1 MRLFCGFKKTIC
13 FILSTIFKIQDFTS
27 IYEIGDNMVEL
38 EELPGVGPATAVKLK
53 EAGYTSL
60 ESLAVASSKELSTA
74 VDIGESTAAKIIQA
88 AREQLEVGY
97 STALEFYDTRKAV
110 GRITTGS
117 QQLDSVLGGGVETN
131 AITEFYGPFRSG
143 KTQLCHEL
151 CISGAAL
158 YIDTEGTFRPERIVQ
173 MMEKE
178 DLEID
183 STLQNIVYARA
194 YNSDHQILLVEES
207 PAIIKE
213 KNIKLVIVDALT
225 SYFRS
230 EYTGRGTLAERQQK
244 LNKHLH
250 QLLRLAEVH
259 NLAVVVANQVMARPD
274 MFFGDPTAPVGG
286 HIVAHACTTRVYL
299 RKSKGER
306 RIARVVDSPCLPEA
320 EAVFVIKE
328 EGIADA

>member
-1 MRLFCGFKKTIC
+1 
-13 FILSTIFKIQDFTS
+13 
-27 IYEIGDNMVEL
+27 MVDL
-38 EELPGVGPATAVKLK
+38 EELPGVGPATAAKLK
-53 EAGYTSL
+53 EAGYASL
-60 ESLAVASSKELSTA
+60 ETLAVASPKELSTA
-74 VDIGESTAAKIIQA
+74 VDIGESTAQKIVQS
-88 AREQLEVGY
+88 AREQLEIGY
-97 STALEFYDTRKAV
+97 STALEFYEVRKIV

-117 QQLDSVLGGGVETN
+117 EQLDAVLGGGIETN
-131 AITEFYGPFRSG
+131 GITEFYGPFRSG

-151 CISGAAL
+151 CIKTQLPPENGGLGGGAL
-158 YIDTEGTFRPERIVQ
+158 YVDTEGTFRPERLVQ

-183 STLQNIVYARA
+183 STLQNVVYARA
-194 YNSDHQILLVEES
+194 YNSDHQILLIEEA
-207 PAIIKE
+207 PNIIQE
-213 KNIKLVIVDALT
+213 KNIKLVVVDALT

-230 EYTGRGTLAERQQK
+230 EYIGRGTLAERQQK

-259 NLAVVVANQVMARPD
+259 HLAVVVANQVMARPD

-299 RKSKGER
+299 RKSKGDR
-306 RIARVVDSPCLPEA
+306 RVARVVDSPCLPES

-328 EGIADA
+328 DGIGDP

>member
-1 MRLFCGFKKTIC
+1 
-13 FILSTIFKIQDFTS
+13 
-27 IYEIGDNMVEL
+27 MVEL
-38 EELPGVGPATAVKLK
+38 EDLPGVGPATAVKLK
-53 EAGYTSL
+53 EAGFNSL

-74 VDIGESTAAKIIQA
+74 VDIGETTAQKIIQA

-97 STALEFYDTRKAV
+97 STALEFYDARKAI

-117 QQLDSVLGGGVETN
+117 QQLDSILGGGVETKG
-131 AITEFYGPFRSG
+131 ITEFYGPFRSG

-151 CISGAAL
+151 CIKVQLPPEKGGLGGAAL
-158 YIDTEGTFRPERIVQ
+158 YVDTEGTFRPERLVQ

-178 DLEID
+178 EDLELD
-183 STLQNIVYARA
+183 ETLQNIIYARA
-194 YNSDHQILLVEES
+194 YNSDHQILLVEEAPS
-207 PAIIKE
+207 IVQE
-213 KNIKLVIVDALT
+213 KSIKLVIVDALT

-250 QLLRLAEVH
+250 QLLRLGEMH
-259 NLAVVVANQVMARPD
+259 NLAIVVTNQVMARPD

-299 RKSKGER
+299 RKSKGDR
-306 RIARVVDSPCLPEA
+306 RVARVVDSPCLPEA
-320 EAVFVIKE
+320 EAVFTIKE
-328 EGIADA
+328 EGIGDA

>member
-1 MRLFCGFKKTIC
+1 
-13 FILSTIFKIQDFTS
+13 
-27 IYEIGDNMVEL
+27 MVEL
-38 EELPGVGPATAVKLK
+38 EELPGVGPATAAKLK
-53 EAGYTSL
+53 EAGYAAL
-60 ESLAVASSKELSTA
+60 ETLAVASPKELSTA
-74 VDIGESTAAKIIQA
+74 VDIGESTAQKIVQA
-88 AREQLEVGY
+88 AREQLEIGY
-97 STALEFYDTRKAV
+97 STALEFYEVRKNV
-110 GRITTGS
+110 GRMTTGS
-117 QQLDSVLGGGVETN
+117 EQLDALFGGGVETN
-131 AITEFYGPFRSG
+131 GITEFYGPFRSG
-143 KTQLCHEL
+143 KTQICHQL
-151 CISGAAL
+151 CIKVQLPPENGGLSGAAL
-158 YIDTEGTFRPERIVQ
+158 YIDTEGTFRPERLVH

-194 YNSDHQILLVEES
+194 YNSDHQILLVEEA
-207 PAIIKE
+207 PNIIQE

-230 EYTGRGTLAERQQK
+230 EYIGRGTLAERQQK

-306 RIARVVDSPCLPEA
+306 RVARVVDSPCLPEA

-328 EGIADA
+328 EGIGDP

>member
-1 MRLFCGFKKTIC
+1 
-13 FILSTIFKIQDFTS
+13 
-27 IYEIGDNMVEL
+27 
-38 EELPGVGPATAVKLK
+38 
-53 EAGYTSL
+53 
-60 ESLAVASSKELSTA
+60 
-74 VDIGESTAAKIIQA
+74 
-88 AREQLEVGY
+88 
-97 STALEFYDTRKAV
+97 
-110 GRITTGS
+110 
-117 QQLDSVLGGGVETN
+117 
-131 AITEFYGPFRSG
+131 
-143 KTQLCHEL
+143 
-151 CISGAAL
+151 
-158 YIDTEGTFRPERIVQ
+158 
-173 MMEKE
+173 MEKE

-299 RKSKGER
+299 RKSKGDR

>member
-1 MRLFCGFKKTIC
+1 LTEKDES
-13 FILSTIFKIQDFTS
+13 L
-27 IYEIGDNMVEL
+27 EL
-38 EELPGVGPATAVKLK
+38 EDLPGVGPATAVKLK
-53 EAGYTSL
+53 ESGFATL
-60 ESLAVASSKELSTA
+60 EALAVASPKELSTA
-74 VDIGESTAAKIIQA
+74 VDIGETTAQKIIQA
-88 AREQLEVGY
+88 AREQLEIGY

-117 QQLDSVLGGGVETN
+117 QQLDSILGGGVETN
-131 AITEFYGPFRSG
+131 AITEFYGAFRSG

-151 CISGAAL
+151 CIKVQLPPENGGLGGAAL
-158 YIDTEGTFRPERIVQ
+158 YVDTEGTFRPERLVQ

-194 YNSDHQILLVEES
+194 YNSDHQMLLVEET
-207 PAIIKE
+207 PTIAKE

-259 NLAVVVANQVMARPD
+259 NLAVVVANQVMSRPD
-274 MFFGDPTAPVGG
+274 MFFGDPTTPVGG

-299 RKSKGER
+299 RKSKGDR
-306 RIARVVDSPCLPEA
+306 RIARVIDSPCLPEA

-328 EGIADA
+328 EGIGDP